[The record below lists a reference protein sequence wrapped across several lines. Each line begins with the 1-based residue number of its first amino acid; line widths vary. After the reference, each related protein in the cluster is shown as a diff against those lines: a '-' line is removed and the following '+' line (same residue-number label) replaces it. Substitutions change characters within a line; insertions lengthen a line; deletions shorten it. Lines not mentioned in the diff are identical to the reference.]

1 MKTDERIAVTWSREG
16 NIYFLQEMIII
27 SIKKSGSMMALIY
40 LIIVLILFSFAVALL
55 VFSTNRRPSPEH
67 KVSMLHINVRSLKG
81 HLNELEA
88 LVYSLES
95 LPSILFLSEAWL
107 T

>member
-1 MKTDERIAVTWSREG
+1 
-16 NIYFLQEMIII
+16 
-27 SIKKSGSMMALIY
+27 MMALIY

-67 KVSMLHINVRSLKG
+67 KGSMLHINVRSLKG

-88 LVYSLES
+88 LVYSLC
-95 LPSILFLSEAWL
+95 LPFYAYQKLG
-107 T
+107 